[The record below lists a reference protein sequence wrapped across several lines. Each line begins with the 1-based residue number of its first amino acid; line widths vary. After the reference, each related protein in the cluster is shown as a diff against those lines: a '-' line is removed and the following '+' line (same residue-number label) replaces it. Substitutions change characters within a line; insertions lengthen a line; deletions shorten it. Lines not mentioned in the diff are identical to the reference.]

1 MKLTC
6 EAVKALALPESGQM
20 LVYDTV
26 LRGFGVRLTKGARMY
41 IVEARVA
48 GRKERKMIAAADDET
63 LLTARDKTIQRMTA
77 KDARIAAR
85 TALADMANRPKP
97 TATAQQ
103 QSQETASIEAPEPI
117 TLEAAIKTFFAGR
130 KLKAST
136 EADYR
141 HVFDKYFKDWQPTQL
156 NDITPQQVLKR
167 FQKLSAESGE
177 ATANK
182 AMRILGSLWNHARA
196 STAGN
201 DGTHVLRENPVKRI
215 GETKSWHKI
224 GRRQTY
230 LTATD
235 LPGWFTAV
243 RGLTSELNQHHADAF
258 KDYLELLL
266 RTGMRRSEA
275 ANLRWRDIN
284 MVAKT
289 FTIVAPKNSRDL
301 TLPMSDQI
309 HQIFERRKLAT
320 DERDVTDEGN
330 VTEPVP
336 FPGARGGTLSD
347 PRKFLAPIRKASGT
361 TFTFHDLRRSFA
373 VIADSLD
380 LSHYSLK
387 RLLNHVDDDVTM
399 GYLVHDPE
407 RLREPMQRISDRID
421 VLAKLTPAPA
431 QADPSEESGAT
442 SEPELMSINVA
453 T

>member
-1 MKLTC
+1 MPKMKLTC
-6 EAVKALALPESGQM
+6 EAVKALELPPSGQK
-20 LVYDTV
+20 LWYDTV
-26 LRGFGVRLTKGARMY
+26 LRGFGVRLTQGARVY

-48 GRKERKMIAAADDET
+48 GRKKRKMIAAADDET
-63 LLTARDKTIQRMTA
+63 QENVRDKTMKRMTA
-77 KDARIAAR
+77 KEARIEAR
-85 TALADMANRPKP
+85 AVLTAMANGTSRNAAPE
-97 TATAQQ
+97 QQ
-103 QSQETASIEAPEPI
+103 TQENSAAEVVEPI
-117 TLEAAIKTFFAGR
+117 TLEAAIASFFEGR

-136 EADYR
+136 AADYR
-141 HVFDKYFKDWQPTQL
+141 HVFDNYFKDWQPKPL
-156 NDITPQQVLKR
+156 NDLTPQEVLKR
-167 FQKLSAESGE
+167 FQKLSATSGE

-235 LPGWFTAV
+235 LPGWFAAV
-243 RGLTSELNQHHADAF
+243 HGLKSELNPIHAEAF

-275 ANLRWRDIN
+275 ANLRWCDIN
-284 MVAKT
+284 MNAKT

-301 TLPMSDQI
+301 TLPMSTQI
-309 HQIFERRKLAT
+309 HAIFERRQVAT
-320 DERDVTDEGN
+320 DQRDVS
-330 VTEPVP
+330 EPVP
-336 FPGARGGTLSD
+336 FPGARGGTVSD
-347 PRKFLAPIRKASGT
+347 PRKFLGPVRKASGT
-361 TFTFHDLRRSFA
+361 NFTFHDLRRSFA

-407 RLREPMQRISDRID
+407 RLREPMQRISDQID
-421 VLAKLTPAPA
+421 KLAKLTPAPV
-431 QADPSEESGAT
+431 QADPSEETGTTFA
-442 SEPELMSINVA
+442 PEFREAYVA
-453 T
+453 A